1 MTEESSSPERAD
13 AWDYE
18 PETGPLLPRWL
29 SVGIYAVF
37 APWCVVSLVW
47 IAWATVAQQRIF
59 AATSG
64 VLEGKGTGHTEILAR
79 APLDS
84 LLYLMQELRQ
94 DEMKATSMAR
104 AAALRR
110 ATNWGQGARQRALL
124 RELLAH
130 MDDKTSEMEPD
141 YRLPPE
147 HMRALLH
154 LCVERISRGFFRAG
168 DAWLEELQGLRDAI
182 ALAGAPEGPALSPAE
197 ARNLEED
204 RRRIE
209 ELIEELIGEQQS
221 APGPGR
227 LGRGPGGARG
237 ASVAGYEEGK
247 ITQVLVWIAR
257 GRPTPARGP
266 EERRIGSLAQGYEK
280 KRFFGAEEEALGGVR
295 ESWLASQEPGRSAVG
310 EKFALMLEYERL
322 ESKHRGEE
330 LTPEDE
336 EAMGELL
343 ARATLTP
350 EEENLCRER
359 AAHWEESYMQGIE
372 RLASVALDMVKLI
385 HQDSENR
392 MLAGGSPVRVDHP
405 HLWDMVRFLDHRSP
419 EVGAIIAEASRI
431 MKGRKYIFVFLSEF
445 IQRREVNPVMAVET
459 ARLTKHDHERL
470 LREDLRRLRLAGIEV
485 LADIG
490 AAYYREPFDIQGVE
504 KDAQAAF
511 VGERVIGTLE
521 SMLEDKDK
529 EIADRA
535 QEALDAV
542 NEVRSVG
549 RDAPA
554 PE

>member
-1 MTEESSSPERAD
+1 MTEETSSPERAD

-47 IAWATVAQQRIF
+47 IAWSTVAQQRIF

-94 DEMKATSMAR
+94 DEMKAPRMAR

-110 ATNWGQGARQRALL
+110 AADWGQGARQRALL

-168 DAWLEELQGLRDAI
+168 DTWLEELQGLRDAI

-209 ELIEELIGEQQS
+209 ELIEEQQS

-227 LGRGPGGARG
+227 LGRGPGDARG

-266 EERRIGSLAQGYEK
+266 EERRIGSLAQGHDK

-343 ARATLTP
+343 AKATLRP

-359 AAHWEESYMQGIE
+359 AAHWEESYMEGIE
-372 RLASVALDMVKLI
+372 RLASVALDMAKLI

-392 MLAGGSPVRVDHP
+392 TRAGESPVRVDHP

-419 EVGAIIAEASRI
+419 EVGARFAEACRI

-470 LREDLRRLRLAGIEV
+470 LREDLRRLRLSGIEV

-511 VGERVIGTLE
+511 VRERVIGTLE